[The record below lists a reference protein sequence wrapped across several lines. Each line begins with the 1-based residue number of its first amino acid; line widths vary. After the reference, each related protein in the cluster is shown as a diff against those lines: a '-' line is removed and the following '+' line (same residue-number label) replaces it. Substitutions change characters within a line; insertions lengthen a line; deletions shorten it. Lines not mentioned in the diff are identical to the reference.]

1 MTQIS
6 DRLHIKKLGPGWR
19 WIDRFLSGPKM
30 IIWACIANLPTIP
43 HQSPPPN
50 VTMLPSAGNPNS
62 APPSH
67 FLRPHSLFDPQIHKT
82 LEKSLAPPAARRHE
96 CPNGALLLC
105 TPGSPGR
112 CTCRRRPRR
121 CLTGVLV
128 LASAAAGV
136 AAGGGRGRSRPGGR

>member
-67 FLRPHSLFDPQIHKT
+67 FLRPQSLRSPNPHNPRKI
-82 LEKSLAPPAARRHE
+82 SRPARSSTHE

-112 CTCRRRPRR
+112 CTCRRRPRC